1 MLIKYFKRYGKV
13 MAMTRIKNKVFMN
26 IDKDELTAHAGL
38 LDKIKN
44 QKFALY
50 DMDTPTSHHNSSV
63 RTRA

>member
-1 MLIKYFKRYGKV
+1 